1 MLCGVCAGIA
11 EYFNLDPT
19 LIRLAWA
26 LFCILGGSGVTRL
39 YSCRHH
45 HPARKPGLTTKEV
58 TAMSENDKITEETAN
73 DTLPAEVETDLAEQE
88 TDVMPAEPEEIAP
101 EDVKI
106 FGMPRHVFH
115 WTAIGAAGGYI
126 LAGVVGIIGEQ
137 LPGSLFE
144 TISGKTN
151 ATVWAVVVRRDR
163 LLFSAPVRTKSARPL
178 RNPRKYRTTVSKS
191 KAERK
196 NPLLFP

>member
-1 MLCGVCAGIA
+1 
-11 EYFNLDPT
+11 
-19 LIRLAWA
+19 
-26 LFCILGGSGVTRL
+26 
-39 YSCRHH
+39 
-45 HPARKPGLTTKEV
+45 
-58 TAMSENDKITEETAN
+58 MSENDKITEETAN

-88 TDVMPAEPEEIAP
+88 TDVMPAEPEEDEIAP

-144 TISGKTN
+144 TISG
-151 ATVWAVVVRRDR
+151 VVVGAIGYF
-163 LLFSAPVRTKSARPL
+163 FSSRAYKK
-178 RNPRKYRTTVSKS
+178 RKAAEESK
-191 KAERK
+191 K
-196 NPLLFP
+196 NTEQL

>member
-1 MLCGVCAGIA
+1 
-11 EYFNLDPT
+11 
-19 LIRLAWA
+19 
-26 LFCILGGSGVTRL
+26 
-39 YSCRHH
+39 
-45 HPARKPGLTTKEV
+45 
-58 TAMSENDKITEETAN
+58 MSENDKITEETAN
-73 DTLPAEVETDLAEQE
+73 DPLPAEVETDLAEQE
-88 TDVMPAEPEEIAP
+88 TDVMPAEPEEEIAP

-151 ATVWAVVVRRDR
+151 ATVWAVVVGAIGYF
-163 LLFSAPVRTKSARPL
+163 FSSRAYKK
-178 RNPRKYRTTVSKS
+178 RKAAEESK
-191 KAERK
+191 K
-196 NPLLFP
+196 NTEQL